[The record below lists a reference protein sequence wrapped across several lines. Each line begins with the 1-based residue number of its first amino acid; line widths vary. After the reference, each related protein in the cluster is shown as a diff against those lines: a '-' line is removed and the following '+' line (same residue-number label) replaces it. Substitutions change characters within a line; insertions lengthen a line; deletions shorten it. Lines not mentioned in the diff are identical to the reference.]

1 MSQFYSPQTYQ
12 ALYKDV
18 SHVLF
23 TAEAIEQRVRELGQA
38 ISRDYEGLNPLLVGV
53 LRGVLP
59 FMADLLR
66 MITIPIEVDFIS
78 VSSYSTESRK
88 RGVVRLQK
96 DLDEPLVGR
105 HVLFIEHVID
115 TGMTLNYLLNNL
127 QTRNPASLKVCVL
140 FDKSRRRLINIPLDY
155 KGFDLPDLFAV
166 GYGLD
171 FRERYRNLPFVGAL
185 KAEILHP
192 KNYPIPPTTP

>member
-1 MSQFYSPQTYQ
+1 MTQFHPPESYAELHQ
-12 ALYKDV
+12 DV

-23 TAEAIEQRVRELGQA
+23 TADEIEERVRTLGVA
-38 ISRDYEGLNPLLVGV
+38 ISRDYEGRNPLLVGV

-66 MITIPIEVDFIS
+66 MITIPVEVDFIS
-78 VSSYSTESRK
+78 VASYSAESRE
-88 RGVVRLQK
+88 RGMVRMVK

-105 HVLFIEHVID
+105 HVIFIEHVID
-115 TGMTLNYLLNNL
+115 TGMTLNYLLKNL
-127 QTRNPASLKVCVL
+127 RTRNPASLKVCVL
-140 FDKSRRRLINIPLDY
+140 FDKSRRRLIDIPLDY

-171 FRERYRNLPFVGAL
+171 FRERYRNLPYVGAL
-185 KAEILHP
+185 KAEVLHP
-192 KNYPIPPTTP
+192 RNSR